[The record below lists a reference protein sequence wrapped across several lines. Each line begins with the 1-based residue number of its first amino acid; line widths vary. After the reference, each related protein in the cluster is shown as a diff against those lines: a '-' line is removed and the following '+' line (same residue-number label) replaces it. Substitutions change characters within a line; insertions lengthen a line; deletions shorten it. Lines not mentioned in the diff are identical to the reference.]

1 MIVKRCLGMP
11 IELAG
16 ANLDQ
21 AALEVFREKLYV
33 LDHLHRLHK
42 IMLMA
47 EGLCLDMFARDLLAG
62 LHSTTRVNWGFDGQ
76 LTSALS
82 LAMVESKVPGNRA
95 STHFSY
101 RVSADLADG
110 TCENICMCAVESNE
124 RVHCSARRLE
134 HGTCYFRG
142 AL

>member
-1 MIVKRCLGMP
+1 MLDLTPFKMIVKRCLDMP

-16 ANLDQ
+16 TNLDHV
-21 AALEVFREKLYV
+21 ALEVFREKLYI

-62 LHSTTRVNWGFDGQ
+62 LHSTTRVNWGFDGR

-82 LAMVESKVPGNRA
+82 LAMVEAKVPENRA

-101 RVSADLADG
+101 RVSPDLADG
-110 TCENICMCAVESNE
+110 TCEKMLLRAVKPNFS
-124 RVHCSARRLE
+124 VCPM
-134 HGTCYFRG
+134 
-142 AL
+142 